1 MPATKWADM
10 SDGQRAAAVAGVVVQ
25 LALQFAALRDLKRR
39 PADQVRGPKPVWV
52 AASFVNTI
60 GPVAYFA
67 VGIKRGS

>member
-1 MPATKWADM
+1 MATKWADM
-10 SDGQRAAAVAGVVVQ
+10 TDRQRAIAIAGAAAQ

-39 PADQVRGPKPVWV
+39 PAEGVRGPKPVWV

-67 VGIKRGS
+67 VGIKRGG